1 MKSLIVEDIPKTSDL
16 IKNRITHV
24 TKEIQSCDQ
33 AYSLTEARDLISKNN
48 YDIVFWDVNMP
59 NGTSFDLLKTLAEEN
74 KITFESIFI
83 TGEKESEYIIHA
95 LKFSAIDYL
104 YKPVDDSELEEAIK
118 KAIEKRIKSKDNEQ
132 MELLLEILSKK
143 ENEKKKV
150 AFNLLKGNTVFINLE
165 DITYLEA
172 DGVITKIHLND
183 KTILNANK
191 NLGYYKSFLLEENIF
206 FLISHSVIANVKE
219 ILTFNKKSL
228 EIEFKNQS
236 KVSVSRRK
244 AKEFRT
250 YIADNS
256 DQTNLLKRILSF
268 FK

>member
-1 MKSLIVEDIPKTSDL
+1 MMNSPIILQMCI
-16 IKNRITHV
+16 
-24 TKEIQSCDQ
+24 
-33 AYSLTEARDLISKNN
+33 RD
-48 YDIVFWDVNMP
+48 
-59 NGTSFDLLKTLAEEN
+59 
-74 KITFESIFI
+74 
-83 TGEKESEYIIHA
+83 
-95 LKFSAIDYL
+95 
-104 YKPVDDSELEEAIK
+104 
-118 KAIEKRIKSKDNEQ
+118 R
-132 MELLLEILSKK
+132 LEILSKK

-228 EIEFKNQS
+228 EIEFKNKS